1 MRDGLRAELVAQHV
15 VDDVQALLARRG
27 ALLGQ
32 LVERLVELLD
42 REVGLVVVVAGAQVS
57 RVAVINVWDLGLTVA
72 S

>member
-1 MRDGLRAELVAQHV
+1 MAQHV

-42 REVGLVVVVAGAQVS
+42 REVGLVVVAGAQVS

>member
-42 REVGLVVVVAGAQVS
+42 REVGLVVVAGAQVS